1 MTDLFS
7 GLTQEIISGIA
18 LGSIYAL
25 IALGFTMIF
34 KATEVVNFA
43 QGELMMV
50 GAYVNFFFVTTFLS
64 TTGNPTAWTFLVALG
79 GSMIFSVLFGY
90 ILDFIINKPLKDEP
104 IFSIIMAT
112 LSLAIILRAVVAIIA
127 GPISL
132 MPFSPFGDSA
142 MSPSGSGKTTLL
154 NCISGLDV
162 PTAGEYLFDR
172 IPVTGNSEDLTTFR
186 RKNVGYVFQFF
197 NLLQDL
203 TVLENVLLIQEL
215 SGQRNAE
222 RAKEVLRL
230 VGLDSEIDR
239 FPSEISGGQQ
249 QRVAIARSIA
259 KNPKLLLGD
268 ELTGNLDTET
278 SAKVMDVLT
287 EACKSEG
294 ITTVMVTHDESLA
307 KYATRVVRLDSGK
320 IQSDEKVN

>member
-1 MTDLFS
+1 MIQLNNVHRHYVMASETIRALD
-7 GLTQEIISGIA
+7 GI
-18 LGSIYAL
+18 
-25 IALGFTMIF
+25 
-34 KATEVVNFA
+34 
-43 QGELMMV
+43 
-50 GAYVNFFFVTTFLS
+50 
-64 TTGNPTAWTFLVALG
+64 
-79 GSMIFSVLFGY
+79 
-90 ILDFIINKPLKDEP
+90 
-104 IFSIIMAT
+104 T
-112 LSLAIILRAVVAIIA
+112 LSIKEGERIILL
-127 GPISL
+127 G
-132 MPFSPFGDSA
+132 
-142 MSPSGSGKTTLL
+142 PSGSGKTTLL
-154 NCISGLDV
+154 NCISGLDT
-162 PTAGEYLFDR
+162 PTSGEYLFDG

-215 SGQRNAE
+215 SGQRDVN
-222 RAKEVLRL
+222 RAKEVLKL
-230 VGLDSEIDR
+230 VGLEGEIDR

-287 EACKSEG
+287 EACKKEN

-320 IQSDEKVN
+320 IKSDEQVN